1 MGKATSLSDLA
12 RHKHFAS
19 VTAESNQYFWKA
31 KFEELLN
38 EKKKQM
44 KQIHDLNQSIQSSES
59 QMVNMKSQMKTSL
72 QEKEV
77 TIEELMKEIV
87 HCRMQIQ

>member
-1 MGKATSLSDLA
+1 
-12 RHKHFAS
+12 
-19 VTAESNQYFWKA
+19 
-31 KFEELLN
+31 
-38 EKKKQM
+38 
-44 KQIHDLNQSIQSSES
+44 
-59 QMVNMKSQMKTSL
+59 MVNMKSQMKTSL

>member
-1 MGKATSLSDLA
+1 MSLSDLA

-59 QMVNMKSQMKTSL
+59 QMINMKNQMKASL

>member
-1 MGKATSLSDLA
+1 MSLSDLA

-44 KQIHDLNQSIQSSES
+44 KQIHDLNQNIQISES
-59 QMVNMKSQMKTSL
+59 QMVTMKNQMKASL

>member
-1 MGKATSLSDLA
+1 VNIKKNVVIVPQQIYNTAHHTAPFSRTQNLRGQMAKATSLSDLA

-59 QMVNMKSQMKTSL
+59 
-72 QEKEV
+72 
-77 TIEELMKEIV
+77 
-87 HCRMQIQ
+87 

>member
-1 MGKATSLSDLA
+1 MSLSDLA

-44 KQIHDLNQSIQSSES
+44 KQIHELNQNIKYSEA
-59 QMVNMKSQMKTSL
+59 
-72 QEKEV
+72 
-77 TIEELMKEIV
+77 
-87 HCRMQIQ
+87 

>member
-1 MGKATSLSDLA
+1 MA

-44 KQIHDLNQSIQSSES
+44 KQIHELNQNIKYSEA
-59 QMVNMKSQMKTSL
+59 
-72 QEKEV
+72 
-77 TIEELMKEIV
+77 
-87 HCRMQIQ
+87 

>member
-1 MGKATSLSDLA
+1 MSLSDLA

-44 KQIHDLNQSIQSSES
+44 KQIHDLNQNIQISES
-59 QMVNMKSQMKTSL
+59 QMVIMKNQ
-72 QEKEV
+72 
-77 TIEELMKEIV
+77 IR
-87 HCRMQIQ
+87 HRCRRKRSPSRS